1 MIMNSKIIDLYKL
14 ADILKKTKNSKK
26 VVLCHGVF
34 DLMHLGH
41 IRHFQDAKKNCDI
54 LVVSVTP
61 DRFVNK
67 GLNRPVFGEKI
78 RAEVLSSI
86 SIIDYVVINK
96 WNDAIKIIQTLKPDY
111 YCKGSDYKNK
121 DQDITKKIFLE
132 EKAIKKIGGK
142 IIYTKNVV
150 YSSSNIINSNI
161 NIFNNEQNN
170 FLKLIKKKYTI
181 DYIVNKINL
190 FNKNNIF
197 VIGESIIDRYVFCET
212 LGKSGKEPVMVMR
225 DLKSEDYLGGAL
237 AIANNLSNFCK
248 KIMLLSFVGKKNS
261 YLGFIKKK
269 LNKNIH
275 FNFIKKENSDTILK
289 TRFIDYNDQR
299 KLLGIY
305 KIADHP
311 LIKIEENKIIKILK
325 KQIKN
330 FDTVVVGD
338 YGHSLITNKI
348 RNLLIKNSK
357 FISVNAQV
365 NATNIGLHTVINYKN
380 IDCLV
385 INATE
390 LRSEMRDRDGNLVDL
405 ALKLKIRQKIKKIC
419 VTKGAAGV
427 FIINERNKIF
437 HCPAFATKV
446 IDKIGAGDVLFSFVS
461 LCLQNRINEDLTLF
475 ISSIAA
481 AFSVETV
488 ANSSLIEKIKI
499 FKTIETYLK

>member
-1 MIMNSKIIDLYKL
+1 MNNKIIDLYELKEF
-14 ADILKKTKNSKK
+14 LKKIKNSNK

-34 DLMHLGH
+34 DLIHLGH
-41 IRHFQDAKKNCDI
+41 IRHFQDAKKNGDI
-54 LVVSVTP
+54 LVVSITP

-67 GLNRPVFGEKI
+67 GLNRPVFGENI

-86 SIIDYVVINK
+86 SLINYVVINK
-96 WNDAIKIIQTLKPDY
+96 WSDAIKIIQILKPDY
-111 YCKGSDYKNK
+111 YCKGSDYINK
-121 DQDITKKIFLE
+121 DKDITKKIFLE

-142 IIYTKNVV
+142 MIYTKNIL

-161 NIFNNEQNN
+161 NIFNEEQNS

-181 DYIVNKINL
+181 DYVVDRINL
-190 FNKNNIF
+190 FKKNNIF

-225 DLKSEDYLGGAL
+225 DIKSEDYLGGAL
-237 AIANNLSNFCK
+237 AISNNLSNFCK
-248 KIMLLSFVGKKNS
+248 KITLLSYIGKKNS
-261 YLGFIKKK
+261 HVGFIKKK
-269 LNKNIH
+269 LNKNIY
-275 FNFIKKENSDTILK
+275 FNFVVKENSETILK
-289 TRFIDYNDQR
+289 TRFIDYNDNR

-311 LIKIEENKIIKILK
+311 LIKVEENKIIKLLNK
-325 KQIKN
+325 KIKN
-330 FDTVVVGD
+330 FDTVIVGD
-338 YGHSLITNKI
+338 YGHGLITNKI

-365 NATNIGLHTVINYKN
+365 NAANIGLHTVINYKN

-390 LRSEMRDRDGNLVDL
+390 LRSEMRNRDGNLVDL
-405 ALKLKIRQKIKKIC
+405 ALKLKNSQKIKKIC

-427 FIINERNKIF
+427 FLINEKNEIF
-437 HCPAFATKV
+437 DCPAFATKV
-446 IDKIGAGDVLFSFVS
+446 IDKIGAGDVLFSFIS
-461 LCLQNRINEDLTLF
+461 LCLQNKIKEDLALF

-481 AFSVETV
+481 AFSVETM
-488 ANSSLIEKIKI
+488 ANSCLIEKIKI
-499 FKTIETYLK
+499 LKTIKTYLK